1 MPAILSVITINYNNL
16 AGLKRTVASALQQT
30 ARAEIE
36 FIVIDGGSTDGG
48 AEYLREVVA
57 DIDVLVIEKDKGLYD
72 AMNKGLK
79 RASAPYVW
87 FVNSGDIIYDN
98 AVAAQ
103 VIELAAASP
112 DIIFGD
118 TMITNQQGNDIGLM
132 SKLKPQILPSSL
144 HPGSF
149 RFGMSVCHQSFI
161 VKKACCSSY
170 DLQYRQVADID
181 WVIQILKKNPS
192 YVRFP
197 GVIAGFEQ
205 GGTSAQNEK
214 RAWKERYAVLK
225 KHYGW
230 LPNVLAHAWIIVRR
244 VLFKMKLWNA

>member
-16 AGLKRTVASALQQT
+16 AGLKRTVASVLQQT

-48 AEYLREVVA
+48 AEYLREVET

-72 AMNKGLK
+72 AMNKGLQ

-87 FVNSGDIIYDN
+87 FVNSGDILYDA
-98 AVAAQ
+98 AVAAK
-103 VIELAAASP
+103 VVDLTSTNA
-112 DIIFGD
+112 DVVFGD
-118 TMITNQQGNDIGLM
+118 TMITDQQGIDIGLM
-132 SKLKPQILPSSL
+132 SKLKPQSFPSTL
-144 HPGSF
+144 HAGSF

-161 VKKACCSSY
+161 VKKACCGSY

-192 YVRFP
+192 FVRFP

-205 GGTSAQNEK
+205 GGTSAVNEK
-214 RAWKERYAVLK
+214 KAWKERYAVLK